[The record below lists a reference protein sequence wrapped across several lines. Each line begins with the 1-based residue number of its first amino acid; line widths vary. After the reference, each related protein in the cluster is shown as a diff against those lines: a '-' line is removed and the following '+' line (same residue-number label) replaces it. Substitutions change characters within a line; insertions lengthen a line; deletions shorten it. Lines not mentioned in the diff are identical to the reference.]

1 MFQDITWN
9 YIQKAINFQFF
20 LIPGSDFRL
29 RGVRFS
35 NGITSKSVFFQNRI
49 KIFKNL
55 MTSDDP
61 ALREGESYNKVLNRP
76 DLRVTVQVV
85 DERAATRWGWA
96 RKFTT
101 GLWCGRKVRIRGTGE
116 IIRRTAARISNDK

>member
-1 MFQDITWN
+1 MELHSKVYF
-9 YIQKAINFQFF
+9 
-20 LIPGSDFRL
+20 
-29 RGVRFS
+29 
-35 NGITSKSVFFQNRI
+35 SKSH

-61 ALREGESYNKVLNRP
+61 GLREGESYNKVVNRP

-116 IIRRTAARISNDK
+116 IIRRTAAEISNDK

>member
-1 MFQDITWN
+1 MLNFFLLF
-9 YIQKAINFQFF
+9 KAIKFQFY
-20 LIPGSDFRL
+20 LIPGNDCRL
-29 RGVRFS
+29 RGVRFF
-35 NGITSKSVFFQNRI
+35 TRVTFKSVFSKSH

-61 ALREGESYNKVLNRP
+61 GLREGESYNKVLNRP

-116 IIRRTAARISNDK
+116 IIRRTAAEISNDK